1 MPDEFDEQQSERI
14 DWRNYVGLIRRH
26 TWHFLVP
33 FVCAWLLVWAASWF
47 MPSVYRSGT
56 LVLVEQPT
64 VPAQFVIPNVAG
76 DLQDRLQSITQQI
89 LSRTRLLH
97 IIDQF
102 HLYEKY
108 RVRSSPDDLVE
119 RMRKDIEIELVRSE
133 DGRELTAFNIYYSAD
148 SPQTAQAV
156 TAELTNLFIK
166 QNLEVRQQ
174 QSATTTK
181 FLETQLASARDN
193 LAGQEA
199 KVRDF
204 KDKYLGQLPGQLQ
217 TNLQILTGLQSQLQ
231 NEEDSLSRAKQQNTY
246 LQSLLTQY
254 RSLQSSPKGGESA
267 LVGLPAINKEL
278 DRLKAQ
284 LADLSSHYTERHPD
298 VRKLKEQI
306 AKTERLK
313 AQITAELNKPRTAD
327 SASAGSS
334 DEQPK
339 DYADLSESSPMF
351 QVQSQLSA
359 NNIEIASH
367 QRTIEQ
373 LQSKISDYQGR
384 LGQEPVREQQL
395 ADLTRG
401 YEQSKA
407 DYDSL
412 LKKKNESEL
421 ATNLELQ
428 QQGEHFRVMDPPNLP
443 VKPYSPNRLKLF
455 AIGLAAGL
463 ALGAGLSF
471 VFEMMDDRIY
481 SEKEIKKLMPAS
493 IMAEIPVLATVEEQ
507 EHDWRELKLRWT
519 AAAVVC
525 AMLVAAFAVT
535 YYRG

>member
-1 MPDEFDEQQSERI
+1 MPIELEEKASEGFDWQH
-14 DWRNYVGLIRRH
+14 YLGLVRRH

-33 FVCAWLLVWAASWF
+33 FFVGWLGVWVASWF
-47 MPSVYRSGT
+47 LPSVYRSST
-56 LVLVEQPT
+56 LILVEQPT
-64 VPAQFVIPNVAG
+64 VPSQFVVPNVAG

-102 HLYEKY
+102 NLYAKY
-108 RVRSSPDDLVE
+108 RDRSSPDELVE

-133 DGRELTAFNIYYSAD
+133 DGRDLTAFNVHYSAD
-148 SPQTAQAV
+148 NPQTAQAV
-156 TAELTNLFIK
+156 TAELTSLFIK

-174 QSATTTK
+174 QSETTTK
-181 FLETQLASARDN
+181 FLEGQLASARDN
-193 LAGQEA
+193 LAEQEA

-204 KDKYLGQLPGQLQ
+204 KDRYLGQLPGQLQ
-217 TNLQILTGLQSQLQ
+217 TNLQILNGLQSQLQ
-231 NEEDSLSRAKQQNTY
+231 NEEDALSRAKQQNTY

-254 RSLQSSPKGGESA
+254 RSLQSSTKSA
-267 LVGLPAINKEL
+267 DGAPVGLPAVDKEL

-284 LADLSSHYTERHPD
+284 LADLSSHYTDRHPD

-306 AKTERLK
+306 AKTEKLK
-313 AQITAELNKPRTAD
+313 RQIITDLNKPHPDAAPD
-327 SASAGSS
+327 A
-334 DEQPK
+334 PK
-339 DYADLSESSPMF
+339 DYGELRDASPMF
-351 QVQSQLSA
+351 QVQSQLNA
-359 NNIEIASH
+359 NNVEVANHERSIREVQA
-367 QRTIEQ
+367 
-373 LQSKISDYQGR
+373 KITEYQAR

-421 ATNLELQ
+421 ATNLERQ
-428 QQGEHFRVMDPPNLP
+428 QQGEHFQVMDPPSLP

-455 AIGLAAGL
+455 AIGLAAGI
-463 ALGAGLSF
+463 ALGSALSF
-471 VFEMMDDRIY
+471 AFEMMDDRIY
-481 SEKEIKKLMPAS
+481 TEKEIKNLMPAN
-493 IMAEIPVLATVEEQ
+493 ILVEIPVLATVAEQ
-507 EHDWRELKLRWT
+507 ERDNRQIKMRWT
-519 AAAVVC
+519 GAGVVC
-525 AMLVAAFAVT
+525 AMVLAAFVVT